1 MTFKPS
7 TTQHHKCLLTR
18 KSFWTNINPFEQKN
32 ENENII
38 QVLLE
43 VVVIH
48 SNTSPYSSPMVM
60 VLKEEYN
67 WPKYL
72 GFCSLDKVDIKDKF
86 PIPFIYDIMHEL
98 HGANIFTKLDL
109 RFGYH

>member
-43 VVVIH
+43 VGVIR
-48 SNTSPYSSPMVM
+48 SNTSPYSSRP
-60 VLKEEYN
+60 N
-67 WPKYL
+67 GH
-72 GFCSLDKVDIKDKF
+72 GFKGTRKF
-86 PIPFIYDIMHEL
+86 IQIYWFL
-98 HGANIFTKLDL
+98 CPQ
-109 RFGYH
+109 